1 MLVNY
6 QAFVR
11 GDVLQKAQLRLQEV
25 EIQTLRASLQ
35 EEQERSKGLQQDGEA
50 QVQQLHSQLQKVQRE
65 RNDYCTKT
73 QELQVS
79 TCAQDKT
86 TRKAADGDA

>member
-1 MLVNY
+1 M
-6 QAFVR
+6 
-11 GDVLQKAQLRLQEV
+11 LQKAQLRLQEV

-35 EEQERSKGLQQDGEA
+35 EEQERSKRLQQEGEA

-65 RNDYCTKT
+65 RNNFCTKT

-79 TCAQDKT
+79 IFTQGKT
-86 TRKAADGDA
+86 VGKADNGVVCLR